1 MNGQW
6 QLATFITVLLQQQA
20 GQNQLVDANIPEVQ
34 DLVSRGYFELRP
46 ELGQNGTA
54 VVVRAVEAADVTPAN
69 LARDLGIDDA
79 TAQSTYAAHGIA
91 ADYAPFASLAA
102 VPAPAIAAPTVAE
115 VQQAAAAVQ
124 PTFHDAPAPTAP
136 AFAEP
141 AQVAPAVQQTLGV
154 APVPAPVAQPLGT
167 APAAPAVQPAYSAN
181 AEVLL
186 GTGQQHQVVGQAESK
201 NGTFEIEVGIP
212 FHKKATGFV
221 KGQGRNAEWKPAY
234 PFNEIA
240 ENKIQSG
247 IHSDQLPSFHVAGKE
262 VRDMSTQVKRANE
275 VWEAKEI
282 AGTTDRITFRSAN
295 VGAEDPKGAGV
306 RVYAM
311 ALSTAPAI
319 RKRKPKEGQA

>member
-102 VPAPAIAAPTVAE
+102 APAPAIAAPTVAE

-141 AQVAPAVQQTLGV
+141 AQVA
-154 APVPAPVAQPLGT
+154 QPLGT
-167 APAAPAVQPAYSAN
+167 APAVQPAYSAN

>member
-102 VPAPAIAAPTVAE
+102 AAAPAPAIAAPTVAE

-124 PTFHDAPAPTAP
+124 PTFHDVPAPTAP

-141 AQVAPAVQQTLGV
+141 AQV
-154 APVPAPVAQPLGT
+154 
-167 APAAPAVQPAYSAN
+167 APAVQPAYSAN